1 MHPVFEHRL
10 ENRRGHALSAPQ
22 MFARLRFRQ
31 AHHRADRPGG
41 RGLQEGKFASRIE
54 PELVG
59 LFLPVLPA
67 QNLLDRKRSAR
78 DLQKRQPLVFF
89 APRDFIDLR
98 RKFRWVPWLLRI
110 ALQGREQLVHALHP
124 KRRAKKARK
133 HASACNQLCDLR
145 VL

>member
-59 LFLPVLPA
+59 LFLPVFST
-67 QNLLDRKRSAR
+67 QNLFDHECSAR

-89 APRDFIDLR
+89 APRNFIDLR
-98 RKFRWVPWLLRI
+98 RKFRRVPWLLRI
-110 ALQGREQLVHALHP
+110 ALQSRKQLVHALHP
-124 KRRAKKARK
+124 KRRTKKARK
-133 HASACNQLCDLR
+133 HASAGNQFRNLR
-145 VL
+145 IL

>member
-10 ENRRGHALSAPQ
+10 ENRRGRALAAPQ
-22 MFARLRFRQ
+22 MLARLRLAETR
-31 AHHRADRPGG
+31 HRADRPGG

-59 LFLPVLPA
+59 LFLPVFPA

-89 APRDFIDLR
+89 APRNFIDLR
-98 RKFRWVPWLLRI
+98 RKFRRVPWLLRI
-110 ALQGREQLVHALHP
+110 ALQGRKQPVHALHP
-124 KRRAKKARK
+124 KRCAKKARK
-133 HASACNQLCDLR
+133 HASAGNQFRNLR
-145 VL
+145 IL

>member
-54 PELVG
+54 PELVC
-59 LFLPVLPA
+59 LFLPVFST
-67 QNLLDRKRSAR
+67 QNLFDRKRSAR
-78 DLQKRQPLVFF
+78 DLQKRQPLVLF
-89 APRDFIDLR
+89 APRNFIDLR
-98 RKFRWVPWLLRI
+98 RKIVRILWLLRI
-110 ALQGREQLVHALHP
+110 ALQGRKQLVHALHP
-124 KRRAKKARK
+124 KRCAKKARK